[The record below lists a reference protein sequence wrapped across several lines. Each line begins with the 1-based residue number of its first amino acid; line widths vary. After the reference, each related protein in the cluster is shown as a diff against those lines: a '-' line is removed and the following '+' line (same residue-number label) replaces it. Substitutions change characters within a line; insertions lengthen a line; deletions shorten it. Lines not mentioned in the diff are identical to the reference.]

1 MAKKATRKTRTKIV
15 TKTRRVFVNAKRKGR
30 AIRRAAGERMNATDI
45 ILAVGGAGVGS
56 IGGSIILAKMP
67 EAVPD
72 LAKNGILAA
81 LGGFA
86 AYKGL
91 KKKNK
96 LLLGLGM
103 GAAAAAATNII
114 GNVISGNSSTVNG
127 AYSNLNLA
135 APYGTLAA
143 PYSGLNGAASN
154 LNLAAPMAAPVDG
167 EEC

>member
-1 MAKKATRKTRTKIV
+1 MAKKAKRKTRTKIV

-30 AIRRAAGERMNATDI
+30 AIRRAAGERLNATDI

-72 LAKNGILAA
+72 MAKNGILAA

-114 GNVISGNSSTVNG
+114 GNVISGSGTVNG
-127 AYSNLNLA
+127 AASNLSLFS
-135 APYGTLAA
+135 PYSGLNS

-154 LNLAAPMAAPVDG
+154 LNLSAALSAPIDG

>member
-1 MAKKATRKTRTKIV
+1 MAKKAKRKTRTKIV

-30 AIRRAAGERMNATDI
+30 ALRRAAGERMNATDI

-56 IGGSIILAKMP
+56 IGGSILLAKMP

-72 LAKNGILAA
+72 MAKNGILAA

-96 LLLGLGM
+96 LLLGIGM

-114 GNVISGNSSTVNG
+114 GNVISGSSTVNG

-135 APYGTLAA
+135 APYATLAA

-154 LNLAAPMAAPVDG
+154 LNLAACMAAPVDG

>member
-1 MAKKATRKTRTKIV
+1 MAKKAKRKTRTKII

-114 GNVISGNSSTVNG
+114 GNVISGSGTVSG

-154 LNLAAPMAAPVDG
+154 LNLAAPLAAPIDG

>member
-1 MAKKATRKTRTKIV
+1 MAKKAKRKTRTKIV

-30 AIRRAAGERMNATDI
+30 AIRRAAGERLNATDI

-72 LAKNGILAA
+72 MAKNGILAA

-114 GNVISGNSSTVNG
+114 SNVISGSRTVNG

-143 PYSGLNGAASN
+143 PYSGLNGSASN
-154 LNLAAPMAAPVDG
+154 LNLAAPLAAPIDG

>member
-72 LAKNGILAA
+72 IAKNGILAA

-103 GAAAAAATNII
+103 GAAAAATNII

-154 LNLAAPMAAPVDG
+154 LNLAACMAAPVDG